1 MNLDFSP
8 EQQRMREAARRLLAE
23 RCTPAAVRKVF
34 EGEAAYDKGLW
45 RELAELGYLGIA
57 IPEEFGGS
65 GGGYLELCV
74 IAEELG
80 RVLAPVPVSS
90 SIYLAAEF
98 LKIGGSPA
106 QQAAYLP
113 KLASG
118 AAIGTFAMAE
128 AGGEPVA
135 GALRAKVEGG
145 RLTGTKIPV
154 ADGDTADFAIVAA
167 GAAGAS
173 NTSLYIVDLR
183 GTGVARRPLASID
196 PSRSFAELTFRAA
209 PVEPLGVGGD
219 GERLL
224 ARVLDGAAVLMAFE
238 QLGGADFALEAA
250 CTYAKERWAFGRPIG
265 SNQAIKHM
273 LADMYVS
280 ATLARSN
287 CYYGAWALSTGADAL
302 GEAAA
307 SARISATQAFQHCS
321 RNNIQVHGG
330 SGFTWAVDCHLY
342 YRRSNLLALALGGLA
357 PWEDRL
363 VDKLRRRSAATEH

>member
-1 MNLDFSP
+1 
-8 EQQRMREAARRLLAE
+8 
-23 RCTPAAVRKVF
+23 
-34 EGEAAYDKGLW
+34 
-45 RELAELGYLGIA
+45 
-57 IPEEFGGS
+57 
-65 GGGYLELCV
+65 
-74 IAEELG
+74 
-80 RVLAPVPVSS
+80 
-90 SIYLAAEF
+90 
-98 LKIGGSPA
+98 
-106 QQAAYLP
+106 
-113 KLASG
+113 
-118 AAIGTFAMAE
+118 
-128 AGGEPVA
+128 VA
-135 GALRAKVEGG
+135 GSLRAKVEGG
-145 RLTGTKIPV
+145 RLTGTKTPV

-167 GAAGAS
+167 GTAGAS
-173 NTSLYIVDLR
+173 AASLFIVDLH
-183 GTGVARRPLASID
+183 GAGVARRPLATID

-209 PVEPLGVGGD
+209 PVEPLALGEAGD
-219 GERLL
+219 RLL

-250 CTYAKERWAFGRPIG
+250 CAYAKERWAFGRPIG

-307 SARISATQAFQHCS
+307 SARISATQAFQHCA

>member
-1 MNLDFSP
+1 MTLDFSP
-8 EQQRMREAARRLLAE
+8 EQQRLRDAARRLLTD
-23 RCTPAAVRKVF
+23 RCTPAAVRKVL
-34 EGEAAYDKGLW
+34 EGDDRYDRGLW

-90 SIYLAAEF
+90 STYLATEF

-118 AAIGTFAMAE
+118 ASVGTFAMAE
-128 AGGEPVA
+128 GAGEPLA
-135 GALRAKVEGG
+135 RSLRARVEDG
-145 RLTGTKIPV
+145 RLTGTKTPV
-154 ADGDTADFAIVAA
+154 PDGDTADFAIVAA
-167 GAAGAS
+167 STATAPGA
-173 NTSLYIVDLR
+173 SLYIVDLH
-183 GTGVARRPLASID
+183 GAGVDRRPLATID
-196 PSRSFAELTFRAA
+196 PSRSFAELTFRSA
-209 PVEPLGVGGD
+209 PVESLAAGAE
-219 GERLL
+219 GERVL

-250 CTYAKERWAFGRPIG
+250 CAYAKQRWAFGRPIG

-342 YRRSNLLALALGGLA
+342 YRRSNQLALGLGGLA
-357 PWEDRL
+357 TWEDRL
-363 VDKLRRRSAATEH
+363 VDKLRRRSAATER

>member
-8 EQQRMREAARRLLAE
+8 EQQRLREAARRFLAE
-23 RCTPAAVRKVF
+23 RCTPVAVRKVL
-34 EGEAAYDKGLW
+34 EGDDRLDRGLW
-45 RELAELGYLGIA
+45 RELAELGYLGVA

-65 GGGYLELCV
+65 GAGYLELCV

-90 SIYLAAEF
+90 STYLATEF

-118 AAIGTFAMAE
+118 AVIGTFALAE
-128 AGGEPVA
+128 GAGEPVA
-135 GALRAKVEGG
+135 RSLRATVEGG
-145 RLTGTKIPV
+145 RLTGKKTPV
-154 ADGDTADFAIVAA
+154 PDGDTADFAIVAA
-167 GAAGAS
+167 GSVNSPGP
-173 NTSLYIVDLR
+173 SLYLVDLR
-183 GTGVARRPLASID
+183 GAGVERRPLATID
-196 PSRSFAELTFRAA
+196 PTRGYAELTFRAA
-209 PVEPLGVGGD
+209 PAEPLALGED
-219 GERLL
+219 GERVL

-238 QLGGADFALEAA
+238 QLGGADRALESA
-250 CTYAKERWAFGRPIG
+250 CEYAKERWAFGRPIG
-265 SNQAIKHM
+265 SHQAIKHM

-302 GEAAA
+302 AEAAA
-307 SARISATQAFQHCS
+307 CARISATQAFQHCA
-321 RNNIQVHGG
+321 RNNIQAHGG

-342 YRRSNLLALALGGLA
+342 YRRSNLLALSLGGLA

-363 VDKLRRRSAATEH
+363 IDTLRRRRAATEL